1 MTFSFPWIKAILKHN
16 CTHIRTPP
24 HTHTRTP
31 PPHTH
36 TRTPPPHTH
45 ITGCDRNIDVVF
57 IIDQSGSVGSTNHNL
72 AKQFISNVVSF
83 FSISPTQTRVGI
95 VTYSSS
101 SRIEFNLL
109 RYTNLGAL
117 TTAIDN
123 IPYRGGRTVTAL
135 ALEDARDAL
144 NPSQGHGARPAS
156 EGIPRIAILITGE
169 FSSVNK
175 EL

>member
-1 MTFSFPWIKAILKHN
+1 MKHN
-16 CTHIRTPP
+16 CTHIRTPHTHTYP
-24 HTHTRTP
+24 PTHTRT
-31 PPHTH
+31 T
-36 TRTPPPHTH
+36 PPHTH

-95 VTYSSS
+95 VTYSGS
-101 SRIEFNLL
+101 SRIEFDLL

-117 TTAIDN
+117 TTAINN
-123 IPYRGGRTVTAL
+123 IPYRGGQTATAL

-144 NPSQGHGARPAS
+144 NPSRGYGARPAS

-169 FSSVNK
+169 FS
-175 EL
+175 